1 MKPERP
7 TWQFWVWGFV
17 FIFLAHALAVLHFG
31 ERQLPVAPPGTTQP
45 FFYLSLDNQSERYL
59 AELTIGRDPTLFAL
73 PNPHGFSGGAWLKF
87 QPDLPR
93 LSNWSAQP
101 EWLTLSAENLSHSL
115 DDYIAT
121 NSPSEEQLLA
131 SLRVTRNIE
140 IRIPDEPLLTQT
152 VARAEGAL
160 TARKMTYTPF
170 LPPAIHSDVLRP
182 TVVTVSVNGDGLVE
196 SASLAIG
203 SGLKGADEQALQLAR
218 RFEFQPLPIR
228 DAEARGV
235 AAPTVGR
242 LVFTWQVLNSTN
254 NRLATARTR

>member
-1 MKPERP
+1 MKPERR

-31 ERQLPVAPPGTTQP
+31 ERQLPVMPSGKTQP
-45 FFYLSLDNQSERYL
+45 FFYLSLDEESDRYL
-59 AELTIGRDPTLFAL
+59 AELTLGRDPTLFAL

-87 QPDLPR
+87 QPDMPR

-101 EWLTLSAENLSHSL
+101 EWLTLSPERLSYSL

-121 NSPSEEQLLA
+121 NRPSEEQLLA
-131 SLRVTRNIE
+131 SLRATRNIE
-140 IRIPDEPLLTQT
+140 LRIPDEPLLTQT

-160 TARKMTYTPF
+160 AGRTITYAPP
-170 LPPAIHSDVLRP
+170 LPPAIHSEVLHP

-196 SASLAIG
+196 SASLSG
-203 SGLKGADEQALQLAR
+203 ERGLKQADEQALQLAR

-228 DAEARGV
+228 DVKARGA
-235 AAPTVGR
+235 AAPTIGR
-242 LVFTWQVLNSTN
+242 LIFIWQVLNSTN
-254 NRLATARTR
+254 NGPATASTR